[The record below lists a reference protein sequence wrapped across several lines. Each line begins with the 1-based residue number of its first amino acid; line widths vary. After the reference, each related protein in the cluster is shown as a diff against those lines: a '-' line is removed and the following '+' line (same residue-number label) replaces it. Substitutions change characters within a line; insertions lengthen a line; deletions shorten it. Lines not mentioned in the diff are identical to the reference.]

1 MDEQRIAESQE
12 KIKELLDGEK
22 PVFIYNIT
30 NQESWSAAFKEF
42 FKGLFSLLVTGITF
56 GILFDAA
63 GCIDLVRIIH
73 GP

>member
-1 MDEQRIAESQE
+1 MNEQKIAESQE

-42 FKGLFSLLVTGITF
+42 FKGLFSCLLYTSPSPRDVEESRMPSS
-56 GILFDAA
+56 A
-63 GCIDLVRIIH
+63 
-73 GP
+73 